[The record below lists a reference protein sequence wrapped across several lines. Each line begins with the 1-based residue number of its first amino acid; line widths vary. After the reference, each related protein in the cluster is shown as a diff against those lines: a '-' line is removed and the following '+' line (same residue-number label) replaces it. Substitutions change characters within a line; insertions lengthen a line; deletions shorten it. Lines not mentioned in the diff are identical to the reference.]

1 MLTEE
6 LIVEIVHLQRADEHN
21 LLAKDDVPP
30 STEKKENTEKKYEGT
45 HVEEQCRAE

>member
-21 LLAKDDVPP
+21 LLEKDDVPP
-30 STEKKENTEKKYEGT
+30 STKKKKIQKK
-45 HVEEQCRAE
+45 V